1 VLTAGFLANETR
13 SLLTGE
19 AASPRLVAALR
30 AMLLA
35 DPRVAAVEEL
45 LSMHLGPAEVLVAV
59 TIDFRDD
66 LPGGAVE
73 QAAAELTRR
82 VEAAHPEVTR
92 VFLRPRPQ
100 PQSQPQPQGMP
111 AATARSASRPARS
124 APA

>member
-1 VLTAGFLANETR
+1 
-13 SLLTGE
+13 
-19 AASPRLVAALR
+19 
-30 AMLLA
+30 
-35 DPRVAAVEEL
+35 
-45 LSMHLGPAEVLVAV
+45 V
-59 TIDFRDD
+59 TIDFHDD

-92 VFLRPRPQ
+92 IFLRPRPQ
-100 PQSQPQPQGMP
+100 AMP